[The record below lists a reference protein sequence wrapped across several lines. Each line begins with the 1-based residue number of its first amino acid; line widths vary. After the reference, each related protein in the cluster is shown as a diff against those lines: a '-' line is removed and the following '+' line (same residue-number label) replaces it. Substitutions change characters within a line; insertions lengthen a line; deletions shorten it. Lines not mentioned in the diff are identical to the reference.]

1 MLSGENLSSGQKFF
15 CSYASFLNL
24 ITQEAMAFLIL
35 LRHGKS
41 VWNEKNL
48 FTGWVDIPLSQKGID
63 EAMLAGEAI
72 KDLPIDCIFTSSLV
86 RSLMTALLAMTHHNS
101 KKIPY
106 IVHDDPE
113 QKHMSKIYSDE
124 VNHMI
129 PLYRSSAL
137 NERMYGELQGKNKK
151 ETAEQF
157 GEEQVKLWRRS
168 YKTAPPNGESLYD
181 TGQRTIPYFQE
192 TIFPLLQNSKNVFV
206 SAHGNSLRS
215 LIMDIEKLSE
225 EEVHSLE
232 LPTGK
237 PIVYLWTGHT
247 FERHPELFG

>member
-1 MLSGENLSSGQKFF
+1 
-15 CSYASFLNL
+15 
-24 ITQEAMAFLIL
+24 MALLIL
-35 LRHGKS
+35 LRHGQS

-63 EAMLAGEAI
+63 EAISAGHAI
-72 KDLPIDCIFTSSLV
+72 RDLPIDFIFTSSLV
-86 RSLMTALLAMTHHNS
+86 RSLMTALLAMTAHSS

-106 IVHDDPE
+106 IVHQDAHT
-113 QKHMSKIYSDE
+113 QQMSKIYSDE
-124 VNHMI
+124 ERNMI
-129 PLYRSSAL
+129 PLYRAQPL

-168 YKTAPPNGESLYD
+168 YKIAPPQGESLFN
-181 TGQRTIPYFQE
+181 TAERTVPYFHQ
-192 TIFPLLQNSKNVFV
+192 TILPLLQNEKNILI
-206 SAHGNSLRS
+206 SAHGNSLRA

-225 EEVHSLE
+225 EEVLSLE

-237 PIVYLWTGHT
+237 PLVYLWSNQG
-247 FERHPELFG
+247 FERHPAFFG

>member
-1 MLSGENLSSGQKFF
+1 
-15 CSYASFLNL
+15 
-24 ITQEAMAFLIL
+24 MAFLIL

-63 EAMLAGEAI
+63 EAILAGQAI
-72 KDLPIDCIFTSSLV
+72 KDLPIDYIFTSSLV
-86 RSLMTALLAMTHHNS
+86 RSLMTALLAMTHHSS

-106 IVHDDPE
+106 IIHDDPK
-113 QKHMSKIYSDE
+113 QKEMCRIYSDE
-124 VNHMI
+124 EKSMI
-129 PLYRSSAL
+129 PVYRSSAL

-168 YKTAPPNGESLYD
+168 YKVAPPNGESLYN
-181 TGQRTIPYFQE
+181 TGERTIPYFKE
-192 TIFPLLQNSKNVFV
+192 TIFPLLNNSKNVFV

-225 EEVHSLE
+225 EEVLSLE

-237 PIVYLWTGHT
+237 PIVYLWTGQK
-247 FERHPELFG
+247 FERHPEPFG

>member
-1 MLSGENLSSGQKFF
+1 
-15 CSYASFLNL
+15 
-24 ITQEAMAFLIL
+24 MAFLIL

-63 EAMLAGEAI
+63 EAIHAGQVI

-106 IVHDDPE
+106 IVHDDE
-113 QKHMSKIYSDE
+113 QKKQMSRIYSDE
-124 VNHMI
+124 EKNMI

-151 ETAEQF
+151 ETAEKF

-168 YKTAPPNGESLYD
+168 YKTAPPSGESLYD
-181 TGQRTIPYFQE
+181 TGQRTVPYFEE
-192 TIFPLLQNSKNVFV
+192 TIFPLLKNSKNVFI

-225 EEVHSLE
+225 EEVLSLE

-247 FERHPELFG
+247 FERHPEPFG